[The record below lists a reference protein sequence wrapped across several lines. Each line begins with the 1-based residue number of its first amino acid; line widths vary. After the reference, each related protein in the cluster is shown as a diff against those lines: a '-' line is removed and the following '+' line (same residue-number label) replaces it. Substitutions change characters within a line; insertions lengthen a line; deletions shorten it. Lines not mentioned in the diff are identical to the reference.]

1 MTALA
6 MPEASSTA
14 TSVRA
19 LARYETW
26 RLARHPLFV
35 VVVLLSV
42 AIVVTS
48 PIDPNYGDAD
58 YRVTAEGPN
67 TSLDW
72 PVAISFLIGLGG
84 LIAMNRLASSADRA
98 GEVLDASPVP
108 EWRRTVALC
117 LACLLPASIGLVLT
131 AYMAWFWLVD
141 PPIHARGWSEFSDAE
156 LMAVLAPGVLAC
168 LGGPLLGVLVAR
180 WWRWPTAAAVTCV
193 LLVLWCAASITR
205 GTTSLLTALGLSA
218 PWNTPLESFGD
229 EAWREGGNLY
239 LRVVYLATMCGL
251 AAAGAIAHGTEG
263 RLRRRLALVVGILAA
278 LALAVLVL
286 ATFTGP
292 VGHDVDV
299 PAWPPQ

>member
-1 MTALA
+1 MTAVA
-6 MPEASSTA
+6 VPAAPATG

-19 LARYETW
+19 LARYETL

-42 AIVVTS
+42 AVVVTS
-48 PIDPNYGDAD
+48 PFDPSYGDAD
-58 YRVTAEGPN
+58 YRPTADGPN

-84 LIAMNRLASSADRA
+84 LLAMNRLASSSDRA
-98 GEVLDASPVP
+98 GEVLDAAPVP

-117 LACLLPASIGLVLT
+117 LACLLPATIGLVLT
-131 AYMAWFWLVD
+131 AYMAWFWLTD
-141 PPIHARGWSEFSDAE
+141 PPVHARGWSELTDGE

-193 LLVLWCAASITR
+193 LLILWCAASITR
-205 GTTSLLTALGLSA
+205 GTTWLLTALGLSA
-218 PWNTPLESFGD
+218 PWSTPVESFGD
-229 EAWREGGNLY
+229 DAWREAGDLY
-239 LRVVYLATMCGL
+239 LRVVYLAAMCGL

-263 RLRRRLALVVGILAA
+263 RTRRRLALVVGGLAA
-278 LALAVLVL
+278 LALTTLVL
-286 ATFTGP
+286 ATSTGP
-292 VGHDVDV
+292 GGHPVDV